1 MIKEKIAKEIVKEGI
16 KLLGKEDVIK
26 AFKRGNQR
34 IAEIGKQFSQN
45 SNVYRNEV
53 AKLMKGAMK
62 KYIGISASGNVKF
75 NIPQIIHAFES
86 GELDESE
93 FNEILQSASGLIYKD
108 GELIERGKGISTISD
123 IKERAYDYDSETEDW
138 RETANEQAEIEQN
151 FQTEYEDYKRN
162 YKTLKSRKRKFPK
175 LYEKGYKR
183 SYEDLEDL
191 TEQLRTMNANF
202 KKRGKARKDANNKL
216 KQ

>member
-151 FQTEYEDYKRN
+151 FQTEYEDYKRRRDFI
-162 YKTLKSRKRKFPK
+162 LC
-175 LYEKGYKR
+175 
-183 SYEDLEDL
+183 
-191 TEQLRTMNANF
+191 
-202 KKRGKARKDANNKL
+202 
-216 KQ
+216 